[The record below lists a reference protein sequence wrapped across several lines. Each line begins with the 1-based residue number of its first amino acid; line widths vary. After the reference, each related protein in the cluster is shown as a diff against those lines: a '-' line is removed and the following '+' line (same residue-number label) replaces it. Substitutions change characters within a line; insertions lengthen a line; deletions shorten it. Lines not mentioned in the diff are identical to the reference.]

1 MSRMLENYVDLL
13 AASNNERL
21 RMNNY
26 KRLISAQMDPHY
38 NRLKGNA
45 ALTEPKPEQ
54 EMRF

>member
-1 MSRMLENYVDLL
+1 MSRLCENYVALL
-13 AASNNERL
+13 ERSNNERL